1 MGGKVGRIVKAVATG
16 GASEL
21 ISSATPKTPDI
32 NLPQQVQT
40 PGAPTIDEARQAA
53 EQSDLLRRRR
63 GRAATILTGQTGD
76 TSAVNVGTKTLLGG

>member
-21 ISSATPKTPDI
+21 IGGSAQKAPDI
-32 NLPQQVQT
+32 NIPQPIAQ
-40 PGAPTIDEARQAA
+40 PGAPTIDDARLAA
-53 EQSDLLRRRR
+53 EKSDMLRRRR
-63 GRAATILTGQTGD
+63 GRAATILTGTTGD